1 MRTANHVVS
10 EALTAIVVL
19 DRADGLM
26 PSLPYLEVQNQA
38 KLLCSTFL
46 PTLPNLVD
54 TLRNAGEQ
62 S

>member
-26 PSLPYLEVQNQA
+26 PSLPNLEVQNQA

-46 PTLPNLVD
+46 LSLPNLVD
-54 TLRNAGEQ
+54 SLRNAGEH